1 VAHSRR
7 VKLARPR
14 FKGDWLAAKP
24 GTELALTLGLTRAAL
39 DLGVPETM
47 PADAAGA
54 LASSLAAATP
64 EKTEAETGVAA
75 AAIIAAARRMREA
88 SRKALLFGRGVLEH
102 AQAPALLQA
111 VENLAWALGAITAE
125 HSSVMA
131 FGPHHDSAG
140 ALEMGLTP
148 ECLPGYVAA
157 GDASA
162 RATYEKAWGC
172 TLPGAGMS
180 AREAL
185 TAAAEGKVR
194 ALWVFSDE
202 LLSSAPDRALVE
214 KALEKCELVI
224 INELF
229 LTRTASRAHV
239 VFPVAAFAEK
249 EGSTVNGERRL
260 QKSNRALSPRR
271 GARADWEVL
280 QAVAQALG
288 ADWRYR
294 SAEDVF
300 REIARLVPGYS
311 GLSYAS
317 LLPDGVRLSGPA
329 LAARLKPVSPAAT
342 PSGEGLWLLSGGTLF
357 ADGSLSA
364 RSDTLAKLAGSARA
378 YVSPAEASRLGLS
391 AGDMV
396 ELAGPAGSARFG
408 VEVDDSVPAGAVFVP
423 SAGSELNRLGAPSGA
438 GLRVQARKAGAAATV
453 GA

>member
-1 VAHSRR
+1 
-7 VKLARPR
+7 
-14 FKGDWLAAKP
+14 
-24 GTELALTLGLTRAAL
+24 
-39 DLGVPETM
+39 M
-47 PADAAGA
+47 
-54 LASSLAAATP
+54 
-64 EKTEAETGVAA
+64 
-75 AAIIAAARRMREA
+75 
-88 SRKALLFGRGVLEH
+88 
-102 AQAPALLQA
+102 
-111 VENLAWALGAITAE
+111 
-125 HSSVMA
+125 
-131 FGPHHDSAG
+131 
-140 ALEMGLTP
+140 
-148 ECLPGYVAA
+148 
-157 GDASA
+157 
-162 RATYEKAWGC
+162 
-172 TLPGAGMS
+172 
-180 AREAL
+180 
-185 TAAAEGKVR
+185 
-194 ALWVFSDE
+194 
-202 LLSSAPDRALVE
+202 
-214 KALEKCELVI
+214 
-224 INELF
+224 
-229 LTRTASRAHV
+229 
-239 VFPVAAFAEK
+239 
-249 EGSTVNGERRL
+249 NGERRL